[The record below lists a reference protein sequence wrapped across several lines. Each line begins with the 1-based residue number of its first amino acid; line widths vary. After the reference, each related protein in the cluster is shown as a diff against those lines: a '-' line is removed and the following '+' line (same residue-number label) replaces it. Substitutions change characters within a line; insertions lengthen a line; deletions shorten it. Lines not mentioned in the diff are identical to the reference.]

1 MNIVYETKKND
12 TIAHY
17 GILGMKWGIRRYQN
31 EDGTLTELGK
41 KRLSKLET
49 KVEKATEKAAKADKK
64 YDAQVRKRKVTSTE
78 LANKS
83 TRYEV
88 KATKLASKSAKLKN
102 SATNSLI
109 MPSSWRRKKLQ
120 KAERLQIKSD
130 AVMAKAKLNK
140 AKSDNIMAKA
150 NKYKAQSDALNAKI
164 RIYNNKIAELTTDEN
179 VAKGRATVKR
189 YLES

>member
-1 MNIVYETKKND
+1 MNVVYETQND

-83 TRYEV
+83 
-88 KATKLASKSAKLKN
+88 AKLKN
-102 SATNSLI
+102 QALNSLI
-109 MPSSWRRKKLQ
+109 MPRSWRNKKLA
-120 KAERLQIKSD
+120 KAERL
-130 AVMAKAKLNK
+130 K
-140 AKSDNIMAKA
+140 AKSEAVMIKA